1 MALELRL
8 PLSVVGPSDVMR
20 LRRKL
25 EQFDDAQQQSA
36 LRAKTGAAPSD
47 VQASPLLRALAA
59 DNKRDLA
66 VASDRQALL
75 ADLESALSTAPTITM
90 SFATEPSAA
99 FMAKMTGW
107 FRKEIH
113 PALLIRIGLQPNIA
127 AGCTIR
133 ASGKLYDFSLREKFS
148 EQRQMLITSLHTT
161 PAAETAVAAPAVTA
175 ASEPTPGARA

>member
-1 MALELRL
+1 
-8 PLSVVGPSDVMR
+8 MR

-25 EQFDDAQQQSA
+25 EQFDDAEQQSA
-36 LRAKTGAAPSD
+36 LRAKSGGVPNDTLD
-47 VQASPLLRALAA
+47 SPLLRALAT

-66 VASDRQALL
+66 LAADRQVLL
-75 ADLESALSTAPTITM
+75 SDLENALKIAPTITM

-113 PALLIRIGLQPNIA
+113 PSLLIRIGLQPNIA

-133 ASGKLYDFSLREKFS
+133 ASGKLYDFSLRGKFS
-148 EQRQMLITSLHTT
+148 EQRAMLIKSLHK
-161 PAAETAVAAPAVTA
+161 
-175 ASEPTPGARA
+175 EPTVVVPAPGAQS

>member
-8 PLSVVGPSDVMR
+8 PLGVVGPSDVMR
-20 LRRKL
+20 LRRML
-25 EQFDDAQQQSA
+25 EQFDDSQQQA
-36 LRAKTGAAPSD
+36 TLRARSGGAPTD
-47 VQASPLLRALAA
+47 MQANPLLRALAT

-66 VASDRQALL
+66 VATDRQTLL
-75 ADLESALSTAPTITM
+75 AALEDVLKIAPTITM

-107 FRKEIH
+107 FRQEIH
-113 PALLIRIGLQPNIA
+113 PSLLIRIGLQPNIA

-148 EQRQMLITSLHTT
+148 EQRQMLVKALHAS
-161 PAAETAVAAPAVTA
+161 PAAEVTVAAPAVSA
-175 ASEPTPGARA
+175 APVAGPGVQA